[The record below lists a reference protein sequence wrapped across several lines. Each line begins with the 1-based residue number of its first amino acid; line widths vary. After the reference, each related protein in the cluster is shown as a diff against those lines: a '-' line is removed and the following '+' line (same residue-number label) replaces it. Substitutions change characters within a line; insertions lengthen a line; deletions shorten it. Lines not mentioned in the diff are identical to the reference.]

1 MRNLVPSPLT
11 AIIRAELLFNSRRI
25 APWALMAL
33 FAGNAALW
41 WGSASVFYGWA
52 PNSDYYI
59 VRLYTGFSVAT
70 LPLFN
75 AMLMGDAVLRDLRY
89 EVAPLLLSKPVR
101 RAQYL
106 LGKFLGNYLTLA
118 ACGAIFALTLFVLQW
133 AGRQGM
139 VMLPWRIAPY
149 AKFFVA
155 FVLVPQLVIAAF
167 CFTVGTLTR
176 SAKLVYGLV
185 ILLYG
190 LYIAVFA
197 TFGKN
202 APRLVKLFDPFLTS
216 NLDGRT
222 MRAEVINQT
231 ALVLDSDLLLNRAL
245 MIGVAAS
252 CLLILCRRFSLEERH
267 FKQPATTSLAL
278 HEPAELL
285 DRTGTLADDAAE
297 QLLDC
302 ELNPVA
308 PAPPLPLVTISLV
321 GLRAQWQQ
329 FVAALG
335 VEFRLLRSE
344 RSLIAVVPLVVL
356 LCCLQLS
363 PRGAAPDAIAYATGS
378 TEALLLLL
386 FGITLFYV
394 GEALQR
400 DQELRLTPLLW
411 SQPAPDAVLLL
422 AKFAA
427 AFLLA
432 LALVLTVALAALAL
446 QLYRLPAS
454 IALRPYLTIY
464 TIILLPSLI
473 VMIGA
478 TITLHVLL
486 RDKYLAHAAGL
497 ALGGGLLYLLVQG
510 HTHWAYNLVLFGRW
524 RYADLSGSAPF
535 YNGIIWQ
542 RGYWLALTC
551 AGLAAAHCFFPRCP
565 TSSRSWTARLLVV
578 ALIIALILAILVSQ
592 SALSARV

>member
-1 MRNLVPSPLT
+1 MHNFAHHPLAT
-11 AIIRAELLFNSRRI
+11 IIRAEILFNSRRV
-25 APWALMAL
+25 ATWALMAL

-41 WGSASVFYGWA
+41 WGSASVYYGWA

-59 VRLYTGFSVAT
+59 IRLYTGFSVAT

-89 EVAPLLLSKPVR
+89 EVAPLLLSKPVH

-118 ACGAIFALTLFVLQW
+118 ACGAVFALTLFVLQW
-133 AGRQGM
+133 ASRQGM

-149 AKFFVA
+149 AKFFLA

-167 CFTVGTLTR
+167 CFTVGTLMR

-190 LYIAVFA
+190 FYIAVFA
-197 TFGKN
+197 TFGRN
-202 APRLVKLFDPFLTS
+202 APRLVKLFDLFLTS
-216 NLDGRT
+216 NVDGRT
-222 MRAEVINQT
+222 TRAEVINQT
-231 ALVLDSDLLLNRAL
+231 AIVFNSELLLNRAL
-245 MIGVAAS
+245 MVGVAAS
-252 CLLILCRRFSLEERH
+252 CLLILCRRFSLEERRA
-267 FKQPATTSLAL
+267 KQSATTSLSL
-278 HEPAELL
+278 HESAELL
-285 DRTGTLADDAAE
+285 DPTDTLADDAPA
-297 QLLDC
+297 QLLDR

-308 PAPPLPLVTISLV
+308 PAPTLPSVTISLV
-321 GLRAQWQQ
+321 DRRAQWQQ
-329 FVAALG
+329 FVAAVG
-335 VEFRLLRSE
+335 IEFRLLRNE
-344 RSLIAVVPLVVL
+344 RSLIVIAPLVVL
-356 LCCLQLS
+356 LCCAQLS
-363 PRGAAPDAIAYATGS
+363 PAGATPDAVAYATGS

-386 FGITLFYV
+386 FVVTLFYV
-394 GEALQR
+394 GETMQR

-411 SQPAPDAVLLL
+411 SQPAPDAVLLF

-427 AFLLA
+427 ALLLA
-432 LALVLTVALAALAL
+432 LALVLAVALAALAL

-454 IALRPYLTIY
+454 IALRPYLVIY

-497 ALGGGLLYLLVQG
+497 ALGGGLIYLFLQG
-510 HTHWAYNLVLFGRW
+510 HTHWAYNPVLFGRW

-542 RGYWLALTC
+542 RGYWLALTGV
-551 AGLAAAHCFFPRCP
+551 GLAATHRFFPRCAA
-565 TSSRSWTARLLVV
+565 RGRRWTTLLIVAWLIVAMVLALLVNR
-578 ALIIALILAILVSQ
+578 
-592 SALSARV
+592 SALLA